1 MFAKN
6 KFFYKLIAYAS
17 ILMVLITYIVI
28 AKRNYTNEIK
38 KQQVIAHAMGSIDK
52 KTYTNS
58 LEAFQEN
65 YNKGIRIFEVDLVM
79 TSDKHLVLRHYWNK
93 NELNKGNLNDKLSL
107 KEFKNSKI
115 LNKYTPIDFDLLL
128 DLLEKNK
135 DVFFILDIKETNRK
149 AIKES
154 FSYIDKKLK
163 TRNKEIINRI
173 IPQILSEEM
182 YYDLK
187 EIREFPIVFYG
198 LYTTKVSEEEE
209 KIIKFIKN
217 ENIFAVSMWGYDF
230 NDEFIKKVKDTNIN
244 VYVHTINSKDDAIK
258 FIKKGADGIYTD
270 YLNIDDINITL
281 NTKT

>member
-1 MFAKN
+1 MFTRN

-28 AKRNYTNEIK
+28 AKRNYNNEIK
-38 KQQVIAHAMGSIDK
+38 NQQIVAHAMGAVNK
-52 KTYTNS
+52 KAYTNS

-93 NELNKGNLNDKLSL
+93 NELNKGNLNDKLTL

-128 DLLEKNK
+128 DLLEQHK
-135 DVFFILDIKETNRK
+135 DIFFILDIKEPNRK
-149 AIKES
+149 EIKES

-163 TRNKEIINRI
+163 LRNKEIINRI
-173 IPQILSEEM
+173 IPQVLNEEM

-187 EIREFPIVFYG
+187 EIRDFPIVFYG
-198 LYTTKVSEEEE
+198 LYTTNVSKEKE
-209 KIIKFIKN
+209 KIIKFIKK

-230 NDEFIKKVKDTNIN
+230 DDEFIRKVKDMDVN
-244 VYVHTINSKDDAIK
+244 VYVHTINAKEEAIN
-258 FIKKGADGIYTD
+258 FIKRGANGIYTD
-270 YLNIDDINITL
+270 YLNIDDIS
-281 NTKT
+281 